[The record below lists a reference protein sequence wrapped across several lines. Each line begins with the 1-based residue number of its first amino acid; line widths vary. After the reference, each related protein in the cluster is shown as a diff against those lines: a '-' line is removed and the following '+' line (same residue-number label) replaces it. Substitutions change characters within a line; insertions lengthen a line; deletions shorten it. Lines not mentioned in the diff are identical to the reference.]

1 MGRGVLFISRLA
13 ALQAIRRIDMV
24 GLLFILHGQ
33 TKEIVVPLHEA
44 RRVHKQLCLEGAVVF
59 WSWRC

>member
-1 MGRGVLFISRLA
+1 MLFVSRLA